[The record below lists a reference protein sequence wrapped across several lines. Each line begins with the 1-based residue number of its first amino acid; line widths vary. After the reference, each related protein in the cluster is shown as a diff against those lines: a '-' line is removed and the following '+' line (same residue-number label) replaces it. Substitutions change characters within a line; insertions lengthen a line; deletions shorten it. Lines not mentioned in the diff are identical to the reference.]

1 MVTLISDASKNL
13 AQNVTSLRKK
23 RSLTQLRLAELSGAT
38 RASIALI
45 ESGTSNPT
53 MEVLLKLSK
62 ALQVS
67 LDELMSSPRADCS
80 LTTADKVPMGRP
92 KKGLRVRKIL
102 PENEGPAH
110 IDEMT
115 LDEGAGFAGT
125 PHVEGTRE
133 YFACLEGQFTIAVMG
148 ELFVVKKGDVLNFP
162 GDKPHSYKNTGRG
175 EALGFSV
182 VILGH

>member
-1 MVTLISDASKNL
+1 MLTPLNEISKNL
-13 AQNVTSLRKK
+13 AQNVTTLRKK
-23 RSLTQLRLAELSGAT
+23 RSLTQARLAELSGAT

-53 MEVLLKLSK
+53 MEVLIKLSR

-80 LTTADKVPMGRP
+80 LIPADKVPMGRP
-92 KKGLRVRKIL
+92 KKGLSVRKIL

-110 IDEMT
+110 IDDMFLEP
-115 LDEGAGFAGT
+115 GAGFAGT

-133 YFACLEGQFTIAVMG
+133 FFTCIEGQFTIAVMG
-148 ELFVVKKGDVLNFP
+148 ELFIVKKGDVLNFP
-162 GDKPHSYKNTGRG
+162 GDKPHSYKNNGRS
-175 EALGFSV
+175 EARGFSV
-182 VILGH
+182 VLLGQ